1 MQLDYSEQ
9 EKLERGL
16 FIDIILLAP
25 ATSELVITADSWQG
39 TPDLLGERLIVR
51 NAEWVVPL
59 LAESREFL
67 QQQALLNDLQ
77 TMFVHF
83 YIVENGMEIFSSFD
97 RMCSIVIE
105 DSFPESQQ
113 LKLRYATLEIM

>member
-1 MQLDYSEQ
+1 MQLDYAEQ
-9 EKLERGL
+9 EKLEQAL

-25 ATSELVITADSWQG
+25 AFSELVITTDSWQG
-39 TPDLLGERLIVR
+39 TPELLGERLIVR

-59 LAESREFL
+59 LAKSREFL
-67 QQQALLNDLQ
+67 KQQALLHNLQ

-83 YIVENGMEIFSSFD
+83 YIVKNSVEIFSSFD

-105 DSFPESQQ
+105 DSFPESQH
-113 LKLRYATLEIM
+113 LKLRYAALEVM

>member
-1 MQLDYSEQ
+1 MQLDYAEQ
-9 EKLERGL
+9 EKLEQAL
-16 FIDIILLAP
+16 FIDIILLSP
-25 ATSELVITADSWQG
+25 AFSELVITTDSWEG
-39 TPDLLGERLIVR
+39 IPELLGGRLIVH

-59 LAESREFL
+59 LTESREFL
-67 QQQALLNDLQ
+67 KQQALLHNLQ

-83 YIVENGMEIFSSFD
+83 YIVENGVEIFSSFD

-113 LKLRYATLEIM
+113 LKLRYAALEVM